1 MSAPFVHTAQSQPVG
16 GADPQTADLQA
27 HLARCEQLVHEN
39 ESLADEVLRM
49 YEQIN
54 LIFDVTAQVAVLTD
68 PYQLKRLLC
77 ERLRV
82 SLNAQGV
89 WLVGRYRA
97 EDEFV
102 HREPDDCAKC
112 DLPASLEAEAES
124 LAATVREESRV
135 LVKTLVTNCSQQP
148 EERTYLMA
156 GPLREHEG
164 NTPLVM
170 CAIRC
175 HKEFHSGEMLLFDS
189 VLAYGG
195 HVLRNLNLVE
205 RLKRTSF
212 ETVRA
217 LVSAIDKKDQY
228 TCGHSERVGILARM
242 TGQEM
247 GLPPEILQELEW
259 AGLLHD
265 IGKIGI
271 PEAILTKPGPLTE
284 DEYAIIKR
292 HPQMSYEV
300 LRPIGA
306 LAGVMRTVIE
316 HHENFDG
323 TGYPHGLRGQE
334 ISLAGRIMHVVDVFD
349 ALTSDR
355 AYRRPYDADKALG
368 ILKQDAGTKLDP
380 AVVESFTR
388 VLDLIKRLRPSE
400 FTELF
405 PETRKEGTS

>member
-1 MSAPFVHTAQSQPVG
+1 MNEARVHTAQSQLIGSLDPTQ
-16 GADPQTADLQA
+16 ADAQA
-27 HLARCEQLVHEN
+27 LLAHCEHLVHEN

-82 SLNAQGV
+82 SLNAQEV
-89 WLVGRYRA
+89 WLIDGAREQA
-97 EDEFV
+97 EFI
-102 HREPDDCAKC
+102 HQEPGNGTTGEVPA
-112 DLPASLEAEAES
+112 DLKAEMRS
-124 LAATVREESRV
+124 LAANVREESRV
-135 LVKTLVTNCSQQP
+135 LVETVGAGRSQPP
-148 EERTYLMA
+148 EKKTYLMA

-205 RLKRTSF
+205 RLKRTSL

-217 LVSAIDKKDQY
+217 LVSAIDKKDPY

-271 PEAILTKPGPLTE
+271 PETILSKPGPLTKE
-284 DEYAIIKR
+284 EYAIIKR

-306 LAGVMRTVIE
+306 LTGVMRTVIE

-323 TGYPHGLRGQE
+323 TGYPHGLRGEE

-355 AYRRPYDADKALG
+355 AYRRPYDAQKALG

-380 AVVESFTR
+380 AVVGSFAK
-388 VLDLIKRLRPSE
+388 VLDLIERLRPAE
-400 FTELF
+400 FTEIF
-405 PETRKEGTS
+405 PKTCKEEAS